1 MIQEE
6 AKQRTEMFQKQ
17 VEQFNILS
25 GKIDIAIVE
34 MKQTQEAVKK
44 YNGLREAIEEYKD
57 EVIDYK
63 QKVEILE
70 TKIESKDEG
79 KTEIKKENKD
89 NRMLII
95 SIISVTVAV
104 VTLLFK
110 FIG

>member
-1 MIQEE
+1 MIQ
-6 AKQRTEMFQKQ
+6 KQSNQMIE
-17 VEQFNILS
+17 LS
-25 GKIDIAIVE
+25 KTIDLAIVE

-79 KTEIKKENKD
+79 KVEIKNENKD
-89 NRMLII
+89 TRMLII

-104 VTLLFK
+104 VALLFK
-110 FIG
+110 VIG